1 MERGQAWV
9 RGNSPQVEINGANSA
24 TLGFMILTGSVQESR
39 DEAPMRIA
47 FTHIPDAGI
56 EGD

>member
-1 MERGQAWV
+1 V

-39 DEAPMRIA
+39 DEALMRIA
-47 FTHIPDAGI
+47 YFHIPDAGL
-56 EGD
+56 EGH